1 MEYKARLHKLCSQAL
16 REEDPRKLEVLFT
29 EIQSALSELIA
40 EVGEILR
47 EVSAVLKQKSLR
59 RIH

>member
-1 MEYKARLHKLCSQAL
+1 MEHKARLHKLCSQAL
-16 REEDPRKLEVLFT
+16 REEDPRKLDALFS

-40 EVGEILR
+40 EVREILR
-47 EVSAVLKQKSLR
+47 EVTAVLKQKSLP

>member
-1 MEYKARLHKLCSQAL
+1 MEHKARLHKLCSQAL
-16 REEDPRKLEVLFT
+16 QEEDPRKLEVLFS

-40 EVGEILR
+40 DVREILR
-47 EVSAVLKQKSLR
+47 EVTAVLKQKSLP